1 MDTQFKNV
9 KTHARLLSKAMWY
22 EWRMKLLDGLKDGL
36 LRIRRDFDED
46 AGILT
51 QQEQLLQAVL
61 PQLVA
66 EHEQLAAEAKLLQ
79 AKADELASCDQ
90 EELEDAREQLV
101 RIDAELEEK
110 RQMVAELQEQLRER
124 EQAIE
129 DAAERKQE
137 CQAEIKEAERVREEC
152 RGWTGS
158 EVAALK
164 GTFLLSQ
171 RKRTSEATADAYH
184 SQCRCA
190 PRPHRLDHHIRFRPR
205 PYPDL
210 QVHPSALP
218 HALVLSL
225 LRPDLIRPFSD
236 QPHVHR
242 RSRPLPP
249 HPPLHVCALLPAEH
263 ARAAAVS
270 RAA

>member
-36 LRIRRDFDED
+36 LRISRDLDED

-66 EHEQLAAEAKLLQ
+66 EHEQLTTEAKVLQ

-101 RIDAELEEK
+101 RVDAELEEK

-124 EQAIE
+124 EQATE

-164 GTFLLSQ
+164 GKSVLSQ
-171 RKRTSEATADAYH
+171 R
-184 SQCRCA
+184 
-190 PRPHRLDHHIRFRPR
+190 
-205 PYPDL
+205 DL
-210 QVHPSALP
+210 
-218 HALVLSL
+218 
-225 LRPDLIRPFSD
+225 
-236 QPHVHR
+236 
-242 RSRPLPP
+242 
-249 HPPLHVCALLPAEH
+249 
-263 ARAAAVS
+263 
-270 RAA
+270 